1 MGNKTRLLLALSVLA
16 VLCAMIIMQI
26 REDFATS
33 DPKLKEIHDVLRQL
47 DPVADDL
54 TLYAG
59 DKSYTVNKEKMTL
72 CLKEPGT
79 DRYYDDN
86 TLRYVAIHELA
97 HATNQADVGHT
108 PNFYKEFDR
117 LLDLASSKGLY
128 NPDIPMPDN
137 YCNYKRN

>member
-1 MGNKTRLLLALSVLA
+1 MGNKTRLLLALLVLG
-16 VLCAMIIMQI
+16 VLCAMIVMQI
-26 REDFATS
+26 REDYAAS
-33 DPKLKEIHDVLRQL
+33 DPKLNEIHDVLRQL
-47 DPVADDL
+47 DPVANDL
-54 TLYAG
+54 TLYSG

-79 DRYYDDN
+79 ERYYDDN

-97 HATNQADVGHT
+97 HATNQSDVGHT

-117 LLDLASSKGLY
+117 LLDIAAQKGLY
-128 NPDIPMPDN
+128 DPNIPIPDN

>member
-1 MGNKTRLLLALSVLA
+1 MLLALTVLG
-16 VLCAMIIMQI
+16 VLCGMIIMQI
-26 REDFATS
+26 REDYMSS
-33 DPKLKEIHDVLRQL
+33 DPKLKEIQDVLRQL
-47 DPVADDL
+47 DPVANDL
-54 TLYAG
+54 TLYSG

-79 DRYYDDN
+79 DHYYDDN

-117 LLDLASSKGLY
+117 LLDLATQKGLY
-128 NPDIPMPDN
+128 NPNIPMPDN
-137 YCNYKRN
+137 YCNYKR